1 MGIVTRCIINR
12 KANRVSTC
20 TFDVLNPD
28 ATDLA
33 NYVVNEDVV
42 ILCFDGV
49 IFSGVISNVD
59 QITKSGYA
67 VTTPFYTLQVECQ
80 GDFRKLNEVKV
91 ESTSLGLHDTDSSGD
106 IIVDLLPS
114 SWEGEIQI
122 TGDDFLY
129 TVPNVDCATAINEII
144 DQTEYD
150 WRCRRT
156 YYRGEIYDIRTYY
169 DAGEGGCQYVIEYID
184 SVNTGID
191 ALEEKTV
198 YIISGDQKYA
208 AYGTVKYDFDFGA
221 GGVNH
226 RIIYITFGD
235 AVNFGDDDT
244 GTSCA
249 DCTLYLSDGDEF
261 VIPLDPV
268 FDYNV
273 DLSTTDP
280 VRTFYNNRDIFNTN
294 DSESITA
301 NRTKVIVSGTDQNKQ
316 RVTSSLSAVYD
327 EISTGVW
334 DTTNPDT
341 ATTAMVL
348 STSGESVLYQD
359 STSYSTTTLNTQI
372 VVRGHGLGFVNNE
385 QVLVGQSLDAW
396 TIAAASG
403 STETTSSSGDDVT
416 ILKFTSPIDDT
427 NYKAGDPVLHGS
439 GGKARI
445 YCNDADGFQAGNYIY
460 IGDEVCTVFSVDGS
474 GLYLI
479 LNRGIDSTDI
489 YAHPK
494 GTLIRFWKNST
505 ASTVIDEDNP
515 ASGSKVA
522 SNGIISKTVS
532 VSGNC
537 TRGDLDKY
545 ATNYL
550 LGKSKFKD
558 QGSAYCILKDFW
570 KGDATHDAVGV
581 VPITV
586 GDTIRIYYNSTTYKD
601 FQVLSYSANMTTRK
615 VTMELGQYNEG
626 WLEMVSNSNKS
637 ISRNIT

>member
-150 WRCRRT
+150 WRCRRQ
-156 YYRGEIYDIRTYY
+156 YYRG
-169 DAGEGGCQYVIEYID
+169 VID
-184 SVNTGID
+184 SVS
-191 ALEEKTV
+191 TV
-198 YIISGDQKYA
+198 NSGFTSTCVYAINNASYYSGVGYSGRSMYIISGDQKYI
-208 AYGTVKYDFDFGA
+208 AYGYIGFDANNTTYRQYLVEF
-221 GGVNH
+221 
-226 RIIYITFGD
+226 TKS
-235 AVNFGDDDT
+235 VNFGDDDT
-244 GTSCA
+244 GTNCT
-249 DCTLYLSDGDEF
+249 DCTPYISAGDVF
-261 VIPLDPV
+261 IIPLDPV

-301 NRTKVIVSGTDQNKQ
+301 NRTKVIISGTDQNKQ

-601 FQVLSYSANMTTRK
+601 FQILSYSANMTTRK